1 MPHRIRHFVL
11 PLVAMCFVT
20 SGVNGQQLDASP
32 EIDVVSNVVSDIAAH
47 LTTALRDKKPA
58 AAPASDIYHPVVQNA
73 GKPVMHSVA
82 ADETQSIALA
92 SYEEVQ
98 STQQVITSPT
108 KHGID
113 NAVVQLADDVSAPRS
128 PTKQAL
134 TTTDRRFP
142 LQPDDSPESAGSP
155 NLVRKLMV
163 AMACA
168 VCSVVLLTLTTRF
181 AGSAR
186 KTKEDEAMQL
196 VSTFRLAPRCT
207 LSLLRVEGKSVLVSR
222 DATGVRQLLVLQK
235 DFETMLETPVDDEIR
250 ERS

>member
-1 MPHRIRHFVL
+1 
-11 PLVAMCFVT
+11 
-20 SGVNGQQLDASP
+20 
-32 EIDVVSNVVSDIAAH
+32 
-47 LTTALRDKKPA
+47 
-58 AAPASDIYHPVVQNA
+58 
-73 GKPVMHSVA
+73 
-82 ADETQSIALA
+82 
-92 SYEEVQ
+92 
-98 STQQVITSPT
+98 
-108 KHGID
+108 
-113 NAVVQLADDVSAPRS
+113 
-128 PTKQAL
+128 
-134 TTTDRRFP
+134 
-142 LQPDDSPESAGSP
+142 
-155 NLVRKLMV
+155 
-163 AMACA
+163 MACA